1 MFLDEELDQI
11 HSENYGKENC
21 AILLLKA
28 MISRMPK
35 EDEVATINPNDFLNT
50 IKRIDNSWKLF
61 CKKHSGAYKEDD
73 NIVSEELE
81 NNDEQIL
88 ENEEIINE

>member
-28 MISRMPK
+28 MVNRMPK
-35 EDEVATINPNDFLNT
+35 MDEVATMNPLDFLNT
-50 IKRIDNSWKLF
+50 LKRIDNSWRLF
-61 CKKHSGAYKEDD
+61 CKKHSGAYKEDAYRNLLLKSD
-73 NIVSEELE
+73 KDGKLKKVLGW
-81 NNDEQIL
+81 
-88 ENEEIINE
+88 

>member
-1 MFLDEELDQI
+1 MFLDEELDHI

-28 MISRMPK
+28 MINRMPK
-35 EDEVATINPNDFLNT
+35 EGEVATINPHYFINT

-61 CKKHSGAYKEDD
+61 CKKHSGAYKEDAWR
-73 NIVSEELE
+73 NCVLKL
-81 NNDEQIL
+81 DEDGKFKTAL
-88 ENEEIINE
+88 GW

>member
-28 MISRMPK
+28 MINRMPK
-35 EDEVATINPNDFLNT
+35 EGEVATINPHDFLNT

-61 CKKHSGAYKEDD
+61 CKKHSGAYKEDAWRNWVLKSD
-73 NIVSEELE
+73 KDGKFKKSLGW
-81 NNDEQIL
+81 
-88 ENEEIINE
+88 

>member
-28 MISRMPK
+28 MANRMPK
-35 EDEVATINPNDFLNT
+35 RDEVATMNPHDFLNT
-50 IKRIDNSWKLF
+50 LKRIDNSWKLF
-61 CKKHSGAYKEDD
+61 CKKHSGYYKEDAWR
-73 NIVSEELE
+73 NWVLEL
-81 NNDEQIL
+81 DEDGKFKKAL
-88 ENEEIINE
+88 GW

>member
-28 MISRMPK
+28 MVNRMPK
-35 EDEVATINPNDFLNT
+35 MDEVATMNPLDFLST
-50 IKRIDNSWKLF
+50 LKRIDNSWRLF
-61 CKKHSGAYKEDD
+61 CKKHSGAYKEDAYRNLVLKSD
-73 NIVSEELE
+73 KDGKLKKVLGW
-81 NNDEQIL
+81 
-88 ENEEIINE
+88 